1 MPEARLLVV
10 DDEATIVELLSASL
24 TFQGFEV
31 LTSTDGATAL
41 ALAKKER
48 PDVIITDVMMPRSD
62 GFEFVRKLRAEGF
75 RMPALFLTARDSV
88 ADRVAGLTLGG
99 DDYIAKPFSLAEVI
113 ARVRVALRRS
123 EPGSGNAEP
132 DTLRYADIEIDERAY
147 QVRKAGVLVELS
159 PTEFRLLSFLVE
171 NAETVISKAR
181 ILDHVWEY
189 DFNGDAHIVETY
201 MSYLRKKIDTGEVR
215 LLHTVRGVGYV
226 LRRRA

>member
-10 DDEATIVELLSASL
+10 DDEATILELLSASL

-31 LTSTDGATAL
+31 LTAADGASAL
-41 ALAKKER
+41 ALAKKEL
-48 PDVIITDVMMPRSD
+48 PDLIITDVMMPGSD
-62 GFEFVRKLRAEGF
+62 GFEFVRKLRSEGF
-75 RMPALFLTARDSV
+75 SMPALFLTARDSV

-123 EPGSGNAEP
+123 EPRTGLKQQ

-147 QVRKAGVLVELS
+147 QVRKAVVLVELS

-189 DFNGDAHIVETY
+189 GFNGDAHIVETY

-226 LRRRA
+226 IRRPA